1 MPRVNIIHAGFG
13 GDPNEVKFTYLD
25 KSNEVNEEICERAFH
40 MFNAPMELLN
50 EEDGM
55 IAVAYRTEKLR
66 SLSVGDI
73 VEVDGERWLC
83 KPFGW
88 QKEEEYLKENPGEGD
103 IFTRKV
109 ENVAGVSRSIG

>member
-25 KSNEVNEEICERAFH
+25 KRNEVNEEICERAFH

-83 KPFGW
+83 RPIGW

-103 IFTRKV
+103 IFMRKV
-109 ENVAGVSRSIG
+109 ENVPGVSRSIG